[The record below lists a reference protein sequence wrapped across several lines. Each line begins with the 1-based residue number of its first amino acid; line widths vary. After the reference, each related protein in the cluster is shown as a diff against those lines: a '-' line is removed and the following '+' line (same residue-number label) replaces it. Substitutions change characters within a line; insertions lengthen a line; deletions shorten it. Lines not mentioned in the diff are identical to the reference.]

1 MSIAAA
7 QFGTT
12 ASRPAAR
19 RAASTPAPRP
29 AAVVAA
35 PRLRITS
42 RGRKVLAVLIALP
55 VITVLGLLAMF
66 SGGSAI
72 ASLGSS
78 STEFDYVTVQAGQSL
93 WSIAETVAPS
103 ADPRDVIAEI
113 RSLNQ
118 LETSSVQ
125 PGQRIAIP
133 ADLAE

>member
-12 ASRPAAR
+12 APRGAVR
-19 RAASTPAPRP
+19 QVASAP
-29 AAVVAA
+29 A

-42 RGRKVLAVLIALP
+42 RGRKVLAALIALP
-55 VITVLGLLAMF
+55 VIAVLGLLAMF

-72 ASLGSS
+72 ASLGASG
-78 STEFDYVTVQAGQSL
+78 TEFDYLTVQAGQSL

-133 ADLAE
+133 ADLSQ

>member
-1 MSIAAA
+1 MSIAAAA

-12 ASRPAAR
+12 ASRPATR
-19 RAASTPAPRP
+19 RAASAPS
-29 AAVVAA
+29 
-35 PRLRITS
+35 PRLRITA
-42 RGRKVLAVLIALP
+42 RGRAVLATLIALP
-55 VITVLGLLAMF
+55 VITVLGLLALF
-66 SGGSAI
+66 SGGSAL

-78 STEFDYVTVQAGQSL
+78 SAEFDYVTVQAGQSL
-93 WSIAETVAPS
+93 WSIAETIAPS

-133 ADLAE
+133 ADIAE